1 MKKLE
6 LLNLTKSFSSF
17 KALSNVSIELLS
29 GETHALMGENGAGKT
44 TLIKVLAGILKPD
57 QMIMKIDNNIQNI
70 YSSIQSKNLGFN
82 FIHQELNIVSYL
94 SVAENMFLNH
104 PYPKKYKTII
114 DWNKIYKLSSKAL
127 EELGVT
133 HIDVKKKCA
142 KLSTGDQMLVKIA
155 SCLIK
160 TDTTPTLY
168 VFDEPTAAL
177 TLQESEKLFKVINNL
192 KKRGAIILYVSHR
205 MNEILEISDK
215 VTVLRD
221 GIKVLTEKTSELS
234 KEKIIRS
241 MVGKDLSDN
250 FPQRTGN
257 INENIVIDVNNVHT
271 KNIKNINF
279 KIKAGEVLGIA
290 GLSNSGQREIFNMLM
305 GVDNIAKGKIS
316 FMDQKYEP
324 TSPSD
329 AWKKLIS
336 FVPRERRKE
345 ALMLKMSVKSNT
357 TTPHYSKLSKFFFLA
372 NKQEENL
379 ITNNYSKK
387 VQLKYNNINQSIYQL
402 SGGNQQKVVF
412 SRALASNPK
421 LLLLD
426 EPTRGVDVGAKLD
439 IYNLIIQL
447 TKNGCG
453 IVLNSSD
460 LSEIMG
466 MCDKILILKDH
477 EQYKILENFKI
488 NSQDVLANFY
498 ESKKQ

>member
-1 MKKLE
+1 MNKFYSLKV
-6 LLNLTKSFSSF
+6 LNIDILTKESVCIKLDTTSIDDGSFDFIPGQYITIKHMINNEDVRRSYSISSVPGSAIEIGVKLVKSGRMSTYLTRQLQVGDSLEVMPPTGSFTLETNPDNEKHYMAICAGSGITPILSMIGSVLNNEPLSSF
-17 KALSNVSIELLS
+17 TLLYGNKDRSNIMFLNELLS
-29 GETHALMGENGAGKT
+29 FEKEFQSQFFIYFAFSREKT
-44 TLIKVLAGILKPD
+44 TNSIYGRIDSENLTNLFNEHTNLKHADSYFLCGPGE
-57 QMIMKIDNNIQNI
+57 MIDNIDQ
-70 YSSIQSKNLGFN
+70 
-82 FIHQELNIVSYL
+82 
-94 SVAENMFLNH
+94 FLLDND
-104 PYPKKYKTII
+104 I
-114 DWNKIYKLSSKAL
+114 
-127 EELGVT
+127 
-133 HIDVKKKCA
+133 
-142 KLSTGDQMLVKIA
+142 
-155 SCLIK
+155 
-160 TDTTPTLY
+160 
-168 VFDEPTAAL
+168 
-177 TLQESEKLFKVINNL
+177 
-192 KKRGAIILYVSHR
+192 
-205 MNEILEISDK
+205 
-215 VTVLRD
+215 
-221 GIKVLTEKTSELS
+221 S

-250 FPQRTGN
+250 FPERTGN

-271 KNIKNINF
+271 KNIRNINF

-324 TSPSD
+324 NSPSD

-372 NKQEENL
+372 NKQQENL

-387 VQLKYNNINQSIYQL
+387 VQLKYENINQSIYQL

>member
-6 LLNLTKSFSSF
+6 LLNLTKSFSNF
-17 KALSNVSIELLS
+17 KALSDVSIELLS

-70 YSSIQSKNLGFN
+70 HSSIQSKNLGFN

-114 DWNKIYKLSSKAL
+114 DWNKIYKLSRKAL

-160 TDTTPTLY
+160 TVTTPTLY

-192 KKRGAIILYVSHR
+192 KRRGAIILYVSHR

-221 GIKVLTEKTSELS
+221 GIKVLTDKTSELS
-234 KEKIIRS
+234 KEKIIRN

-250 FPQRTGN
+250 FPERTGN
-257 INENIVIDVNNVHT
+257 VNENIVIDVNNVHT
-271 KNIKNINF
+271 KNIRNINF

-316 FMDQKYEP
+316 FMDQKYRP
-324 TSPSD
+324 NSPSD

-372 NKQEENL
+372 NKQQENL

-387 VQLKYNNINQSIYQL
+387 VQLKYENMNQSIYQL

-453 IVLNSSD
+453 IILNSSD